1 MLTEKLEK
9 ILKNLETNLEETN
22 INKKELLEELKKLR
36 KVSKGESLGTSSE
49 VCPCCKR
56 LIKGS

>member
-1 MLTEKLEK
+1 MK
-9 ILKNLETNLEETN
+9 INLEGTV
-22 INKKELLEELKKLR
+22 INKKELLEELEKLR
-36 KVSKGESLGTSSE
+36 KVSKGESLGTSSG